1 MFPAESGSN
10 PRGEEVERMRW
21 GTRIALIV
29 AIGLLV
35 MSFAGLGGSFA
46 QAAVKE
52 RVKLSIPDPGQLAAA
67 RLEFKVEGEK
77 KPKLKIKAK
86 NAKVLAPEVVAAAQ
100 MTRSTEKKGRAVALV
115 AIGNMP
121 PPAPPAAGR
130 DARITAESVVV
141 DVAAAGTG
149 QRISDIQF
157 SDLPG
162 NSRNFLS
169 LLGVEPQA
177 ERAEAQEVFDLP
189 ETQLP
194 FDPVG
199 RLDLTGATEI
209 MDLKPV
215 RESQVITRETIEALD
230 PERMISSAIA
240 AAIGPPAA
248 LDADVYG
255 FFSGRKV
262 PLRVQAT
269 VGLSPSN
276 PSVVFSGVQYDTPVM
291 GAQVSQLSDNMV
303 LHTAD
308 ARCQNGFLQDGV
320 VTWGQG
326 PLLPGVSASYRLDC
340 DVPQDSQ
347 VVFFDVSMQRAPDP
361 GIDIFNLLPLPF
373 YGDDQVGEAVASEA
387 SSYLVRF

>member
-1 MFPAESGSN
+1 
-10 PRGEEVERMRW
+10 
-21 GTRIALIV
+21 
-29 AIGLLV
+29 
-35 MSFAGLGGSFA
+35 
-46 QAAVKE
+46 
-52 RVKLSIPDPGQLAAA
+52 
-67 RLEFKVEGEK
+67 
-77 KPKLKIKAK
+77 
-86 NAKVLAPEVVAAAQ
+86 

-115 AIGNMP
+115 AIGNR
-121 PPAPPAAGR
+121 PAAGSPATASDVR
-130 DARITAESVVV
+130 GTGDAVLVEVR
-141 DVAAAGTG
+141 AAGTG
-149 QRISDIQF
+149 QSISDIQF
-157 SDLPG
+157 SELPG

-169 LLGVEPQA
+169 VLNVEPQA
-177 ERAEAQEVFDLP
+177 ERAEAQQVFDLP
-189 ETQLP
+189 ETQVP

-199 RLDLTGATEI
+199 RLDLSRATEI
-209 MDLKPV
+209 MELKPV
-215 RESQVITRETIEALD
+215 RESQVITAATIENLF

-291 GAQVSQLSDNMV
+291 GAQVSQLSDNTV

-320 VTWGQG
+320 VTWGAG

-347 VVFFDVSMQRAPDP
+347 VVFFDVSMQRSPDP

-387 SSYLVRF
+387 TSYIVRF